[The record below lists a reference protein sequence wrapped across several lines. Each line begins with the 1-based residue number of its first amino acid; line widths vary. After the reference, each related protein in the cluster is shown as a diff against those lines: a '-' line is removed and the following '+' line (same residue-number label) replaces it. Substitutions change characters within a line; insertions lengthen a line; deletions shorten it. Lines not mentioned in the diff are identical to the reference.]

1 MFCPSVIKKVHNFYF
16 YLQFYRDFIRK
27 AFHGL
32 LLIYGFLQILKVGVN
47 VQEDLAKLQREY
59 GVPSSGWVDIR
70 YLAKQFRPEQRKLGL
85 ASIAEE
91 FLPGVKLD
99 KDWRVS
105 ASNWEADELSTK
117 QVSTQFHLLIS
128 KPGILVIFPETSVNL
143 LSETLSLD
151 VKLSH

>member
-1 MFCPSVIKKVHNFYF
+1 MFCPSVIIKGPQFF
-16 YLQFYRDFIRK
+16 YLQFYRNFIRK
-27 AFHGL
+27 GEAFHGL

-47 VQEDLAKLQREY
+47 VQEDLSKLQREY

-117 QVSTQFHLLIS
+117 QVSRQTIS
-128 KPGILVIFPETSVNL
+128 FVN
-143 LSETLSLD
+143 
-151 VKLSH
+151 

>member
-99 KDWRVS
+99 KDWRVT

-117 QVSTQFHLLIS
+117 QVSRQTIS
-128 KPGILVIFPETSVNL
+128 FVN
-143 LSETLSLD
+143 
-151 VKLSH
+151 